1 LTQPLAVFDLDYTL
15 IEADCELLWCDYL
28 HDLGIV
34 DEHYMHKIHRFDL
47 DYIEGHLDYHE
58 FDRALLAPLQPFS
71 AAKAAQLRQEYLPLL
86 QPCIRPWMMEVV
98 EQQRSAGRRVVLAT
112 ASNSFLA
119 EAIASMLGFTDL
131 VCTRV
136 NAKGEIDGEAAFR
149 EGKVRNLQQYING
162 EGIVFED
169 CWAYS
174 DSHND
179 IPLLSLVGHPV
190 AVTPDPV
197 LRVHA
202 VRCGWDVLKYT
213 NGHSK
218 S

>member
-1 LTQPLAVFDLDYTL
+1 MTQNLAVFDLDYTL

-58 FDRALLAPLQPFS
+58 FDRALLAPLQPFT

-86 QPCIRPWMMEVV
+86 QPRIRPWMMEVV
-98 EQQRSAGRRVVLAT
+98 EQHRSAGRRVVLAT

-119 EAIASMLGFTDL
+119 IAIAEMLGFTDL

-136 NAKGEIDGEAAFR
+136 NEKGEIDGEAAFR
-149 EGKVRNLQQYING
+149 EGKVRKLQHFVDRDEINFA
-162 EGIVFED
+162 ES
-169 CWAYS
+169 WAYS

-179 IPLLSLVGHPV
+179 IPLLDLVGHPV

-202 VRCGWDVLKYT
+202 ARCGWGILRHP